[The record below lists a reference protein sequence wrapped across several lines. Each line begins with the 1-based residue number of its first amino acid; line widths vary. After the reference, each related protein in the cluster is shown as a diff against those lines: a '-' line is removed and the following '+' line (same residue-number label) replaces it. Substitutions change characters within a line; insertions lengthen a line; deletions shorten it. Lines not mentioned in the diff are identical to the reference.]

1 MEQEENFD
9 FVVILLLKVE
19 KTFSAQGSF
28 TSANVHPLDKLL
40 KLMLIIGVS
49 FVKRTALIAQLSIK
63 TKVEIFMKRQSMLG
77 DVFMDQQL
85 TRSLLSLS
93 VAPCVS

>member
-1 MEQEENFD
+1 MEQEENVD
-9 FVVILLLKVE
+9 FVVILLLKVG
-19 KTFSAQGSF
+19 KTFFAYFSRIF
-28 TSANVHPLDKLL
+28 HIVHPLDKLL
-40 KLMLIIGVS
+40 KLILIIGVS